1 MADKIEG
8 KCQLPQMSL
17 EFIVNSVVRAISYLA
32 VGIAF
37 SLWGCYPQ
45 PTLELPRE
53 FGLAEQDVQAGDFE
67 RAIQRYELYLKEHPT
82 GEGSRLA
89 LYAIARIHYD
99 RQLYDKALVLFERI
113 VREYPTHS
121 ALSIA
126 AYDVANTYYLLGN
139 YERSKEAA
147 LNWLERYSTH
157 SIRGEA
163 LYLVGKNYRALGD
176 YPKAFSLWV
185 EAGEASEESP
195 DLRNEIAGHITELIK
210 ESSLEDLKEILRYA
224 AEGPYVPHVTHQ
236 IASLYLEDNQLENAK
251 SMAMALVR
259 STPEQCWISQGRV
272 ILERVEQ
279 EMSVKKNVIGCLL
292 PLSGPYAIYGQE
304 VLNGIQL
311 GMGLWNPLEN
321 EQGIELVIKDTR
333 GETEDAILAVE
344 ELVREERVMAIIGP
358 LASKAM
364 LGAAR
369 KAQEW
374 GVPIVT
380 LTQKEDITAEGEMV
394 FRNYLTPSREIQSLV
409 EKAVNGLGLKRFAI
423 FYPDNRY
430 GRNSMSLFWDRVDE
444 LGGTVTSAESY
455 DPDETD
461 FAVEIKKMAGLHFWR
476 PRLIEQTVMQDN
488 QMRWENEIEEK
499 HPSEEN
505 PAPIVDFDAI
515 FIPDIPQHVA
525 LIAPQFPFYN
535 ILGVRLL
542 GTRLWQST
550 ELIDQ
555 ARDYVKEALFPVA
568 FFAEGQS
575 DGLEEFVELYRDNYG
590 SEPTDM
596 AANGYDTI
604 RLLKAVMNDG
614 DGVHTRRGLQRRLI
628 LYDGFDGVT
637 GKISFDEQ
645 GEVEKS
651 PTLLTISD
659 GRFRVTST
667 TP

>member
-1 MADKIEG
+1 VK
-8 KCQLPQMSL
+8 
-17 EFIVNSVVRAISYLA
+17 FIVNSVVRAISYLA
-32 VGIAF
+32 AGIAF

-45 PTLELPRE
+45 PSLEIPRD
-53 FGLAEQDVQAGDFE
+53 FGVAEQDVQAGDYD
-67 RAIQRYELYLKEHPT
+67 RAIQRYESYLKEHPT
-82 GEGSRLA
+82 GEGSRFA

-99 RQLYDKALVLFERI
+99 RQDYDKALVIFERV
-113 VREYPTHS
+113 VREYPSHS
-121 ALSIA
+121 QLPVA
-126 AYDVANTYYLLGN
+126 AYDVANTHYLLGD

-147 LNWLERYSTH
+147 LDWLERYATH
-157 SIRGEA
+157 PLRGEVLHLA
-163 LYLVGKNYRALGD
+163 AKSYKALGD
-176 YPKAFSLWV
+176 YPKAFSLWI
-185 EAGEASEESP
+185 EAAEASEESP
-195 DLRNEIAGHITELIK
+195 DLRNEIAGRITELIK
-210 ESSLEDLKEILRYA
+210 ESSLEDLDEMLPYA
-224 AEGPYVPHVTHQ
+224 AEGPYVPHVTYQ
-236 IASLYLEDNQLENAK
+236 MASLYLEDNQLEKAK
-251 SMAMALVR
+251 SMAMALIR
-259 STPEQCWISQGRV
+259 STAEQRWISRGRV

-279 EMSVKKNVIGCLL
+279 EMSVKKNAVGCLL

-311 GMGLWNPLEN
+311 GMGLWNPFES
-321 EQGIELVIKDTR
+321 EQGIELIIKDTR
-333 GETEDAILAVE
+333 GEAEDAIRAVE
-344 ELVREERVMAIIGP
+344 ELVREERVIAIIGP

-374 GVPIVT
+374 GVPILT
-380 LTQKEDITAEGEMV
+380 LTQKEDITAEGGMV

-409 EKAVNGLGLKRFAI
+409 EKAINGLGLKRFAI

-430 GRNSMSLFWDRVDE
+430 GQTSMSLFWDRVDE
-444 LGGTVTSAESY
+444 LGGAITSAESY

-461 FAVEIKKMAGLHFWR
+461 FAVEIKKMVGLHYWR
-476 PRLIEQTVMQDN
+476 PRLIEQTVRHDN
-488 QMRWENEIEEK
+488 QMRWENEVQEK

-515 FIPDIPQHVA
+515 FIPDAPQRVA

-535 ILGVRLL
+535 IFGVRLL
-542 GTRLWQST
+542 GTRLWQSP

-555 ARDYVKEALFPVA
+555 ARNYVNGAIFPVA

-575 DGLEEFVELYRDNYG
+575 EGLEEFVELYRDNYE

-596 AANGYDTI
+596 AASGYDTI

-614 DGVHTRRGLQRRLI
+614 EGVHTRRGLQRRLI
-628 LYDGFDGVT
+628 LYDGLDGVT

-659 GRFRVTST
+659 GRFRVIST

>member
-1 MADKIEG
+1 VK
-8 KCQLPQMSL
+8 
-17 EFIVNSVVRAISYLA
+17 FIVNSVVRAISYLA

-45 PTLELPRE
+45 PSLEIPRD
-53 FGLAEQDVQAGDFE
+53 FGVAEQDVQAGEYD
-67 RAIQRYELYLKEHPT
+67 RAIQRYESYLKEHPT
-82 GEGSRLA
+82 GELSRFA

-99 RQLYDKALVLFERI
+99 RQDYDKALVLFERM
-113 VREYPTHS
+113 VREYPSHS
-121 ALSIA
+121 QLPVA
-126 AYDVANTYYLLGN
+126 AYDVASTYYLLGD
-139 YERSKEAA
+139 YGRSKETA
-147 LNWLERYSTH
+147 LDWLERYATH
-157 SIRGEA
+157 PLRGEVLHLA
-163 LYLVGKNYRALGD
+163 AKSYKALGD

-185 EAGEASEESP
+185 EAAEASEGSP
-195 DLRNEIAGHITELIK
+195 DLRNEISGHITELIE
-210 ESSLEDLKEILRYA
+210 ESSLEDLDEMLPLA
-224 AEGPYVPHVTHQ
+224 AEGPYVPHVTYQ
-236 IASLYLEDNQLENAK
+236 MASLCLEDNQLEKAK
-251 SMAMALVR
+251 NMAMALVR
-259 STPEQCWISQGRV
+259 STPEQRWVSRGRV

-279 EMSVKKNVIGCLL
+279 EMSVKRNAIGCLL

-311 GMGLWNPLEN
+311 GMGLWNPFESG
-321 EQGIELVIKDTR
+321 QGIELVIKDTR
-333 GETEDAILAVE
+333 GETEDAIRAVE
-344 ELVREERVMAIIGP
+344 ELVREERVIAIIGP

-374 GVPIVT
+374 GVPILT

-409 EKAVNGLGLKRFAI
+409 EKAINGLGLKRFAI

-430 GRNSMSLFWDRVDE
+430 GQTSMSLFWDRVDE
-444 LGGTVTSAESY
+444 LGGTITSAESY

-461 FAVEIKKMAGLHFWR
+461 FAVEIKKMVGLHYWR
-476 PRLIEQTVMQDN
+476 PRLIEQTVRHDN
-488 QMRWENEIEEK
+488 QMRWENEVQEK

-515 FIPDIPQHVA
+515 FIPDAPQRVA

-535 ILGVRLL
+535 IFDVRLL
-542 GTRLWQST
+542 GTRLWQSP

-555 ARDYVKEALFPVA
+555 ARDYVNGAIFPVA

-575 DGLEEFVELYRDNYG
+575 GGLEEFVELYRDNYE

-596 AANGYDTI
+596 VAIGYDTI

-614 DGVHTRRGLQRRLI
+614 EGVHTRRGLQRRLV
-628 LYDGFDGVT
+628 LYDGLNGVT

-659 GRFRVTST
+659 GRFRVIST
-667 TP
+667 MP

>member
-1 MADKIEG
+1 MLLKI
-8 KCQLPQMSL
+8 K
-17 EFIVNSVVRAISYLA
+17 VNQVIKAISYFA

-37 SLWGCYPQ
+37 SLCGCYPQ
-45 PTLELPRE
+45 PTLKIPRE
-53 FGLAEQDVQAGDFE
+53 FDLAELDVQAGDYDG
-67 RAIQRYELYLKEHPT
+67 AIQRYELYLKKHPT
-82 GEGSRLA
+82 GEGARLA
-89 LYAIARIHYD
+89 LYSIARIHFD

-121 ALSIA
+121 ALPFVA
-126 AYDVANTYYLLGN
+126 HDVANTYFLLGD
-139 YERSKEAA
+139 YERSKETT
-147 LNWLERYSTH
+147 LNWLERYSAH
-157 SIRGEA
+157 SLRGKVLHLA
-163 LYLVGKNYRALGD
+163 GKNYRALGD
-176 YPKAFSLWV
+176 HPKAFSSWI
-185 EAGEASEESP
+185 EAEEASDSP
-195 DLRNEIAGHITELIK
+195 DLSSEIVGDITDLIK
-210 ESSLEDLKEILRYA
+210 KSSLEDLEDILQSD
-224 AEGPYVPHVTHQ
+224 AENPYVSHVTHQ
-236 IASLYLEDNQLENAK
+236 MASLYLEDNQLENAK
-251 SMAMALVR
+251 RMAMDLIQ
-259 STPEQCWISQGRV
+259 SKSEQLWVSRGRA

-279 EMSVKKNVIGCLL
+279 EMSVEKNIIGCLL

-304 VLNGIQL
+304 ALNGIQL

-333 GETEDAILAVE
+333 GENEDAILAVE
-344 ELVREERVMAIIGP
+344 ELVREERVIAIIGP

-369 KAQEW
+369 KAQEL

-409 EKAVNGLGLKRFAI
+409 EKAINGLGFKRFAI

-430 GRNSMSLFWDRVDE
+430 GRNSMRLFWDRVDD
-444 LGGTVTSAESY
+444 LGGTITSAESY

-461 FAVEIKKMAGLHFWR
+461 FALEIKKMVGLHYWR
-476 PRLIEQTVMQDN
+476 PRLIEQTVMLDN

-515 FIPDIPQHVA
+515 FIPDNPQNVA

-535 ILGVRLL
+535 IFGVRLL
-542 GTRLWQST
+542 GTRVWQSI

-555 ARDYVKEALFPVA
+555 ARDYVKGAIFPVA

-575 DGLEEFVELYRDNYG
+575 EELEDFVELYRDHFE

-604 RLLKAVMNDG
+604 RLLKTVMNDG
-614 DGVHTRRGLQRRLI
+614 DGVQTRRGLQRRLI
-628 LYDGFDGVT
+628 QYDGFDGIT

-659 GRFRVTST
+659 GRFRVIPA

>member
-1 MADKIEG
+1 VK
-8 KCQLPQMSL
+8 
-17 EFIVNSVVRAISYLA
+17 FIVNSVVRAISYLA
-32 VGIAF
+32 AGIAF

-45 PTLELPRE
+45 PSLEISRD
-53 FGLAEQDVQAGDFE
+53 FGVAEQDVQAGDYD
-67 RAIQRYELYLKEHPT
+67 RAIQRYESYLKEHPT
-82 GEGSRLA
+82 GEGSRFA

-99 RQLYDKALVLFERI
+99 RQDYDKALVIFERV
-113 VREYPTHS
+113 VREYPSHS
-121 ALSIA
+121 QLPVA
-126 AYDVANTYYLLGN
+126 AYDVANTHYLLGD

-147 LNWLERYSTH
+147 LDWLERYATH
-157 SIRGEA
+157 PLRGEVLHLA
-163 LYLVGKNYRALGD
+163 AKSYKALGD
-176 YPKAFSLWV
+176 YPKAFSLWI
-185 EAGEASEESP
+185 EAAEASEESP
-195 DLRNEIAGHITELIK
+195 DLRNEIAGHITGLIK
-210 ESSLEDLKEILRYA
+210 ESSLEDLDEMLPYA
-224 AEGPYVPHVTHQ
+224 AEGPYVPHVTYQ
-236 IASLYLEDNQLENAK
+236 MASLYLEDNQLEKAK
-251 SMAMALVR
+251 SMAMALIR
-259 STPEQCWISQGRV
+259 STAEQRWISRGRV

-279 EMSVKKNVIGCLL
+279 EMSVKKNAVGCLL

-311 GMGLWNPLEN
+311 GMGLWNPFES
-321 EQGIELVIKDTR
+321 EQGIELIIKDTR
-333 GETEDAILAVE
+333 GEAEDAIRAVE
-344 ELVREERVMAIIGP
+344 ELVREERVIAIIGP

-374 GVPIVT
+374 GVPILT
-380 LTQKEDITAEGEMV
+380 LTQKEDITAEGGMV

-409 EKAVNGLGLKRFAI
+409 EKAINGLGLKRFAI

-430 GRNSMSLFWDRVDE
+430 GQTSMSLFWDRVDE
-444 LGGTVTSAESY
+444 LGGAITSAESY

-461 FAVEIKKMAGLHFWR
+461 FAVEIKKMVGLHYWR
-476 PRLIEQTVMQDN
+476 PRLIEQTVRHDN
-488 QMRWENEIEEK
+488 QMRWENEVQEK

-515 FIPDIPQHVA
+515 FIPDAPQRVA

-535 ILGVRLL
+535 IFGVRLL
-542 GTRLWQST
+542 GTRLWQSP

-555 ARDYVKEALFPVA
+555 ARNYVNGAIFPVA

-575 DGLEEFVELYRDNYG
+575 EGLEEFVELYRDNYE

-596 AANGYDTI
+596 AASGYDTI

-614 DGVHTRRGLQRRLI
+614 EGVHTRRGLQRRLI
-628 LYDGFDGVT
+628 LYDGLDGVT

-659 GRFRVTST
+659 GRFRVIST

>member
-1 MADKIEG
+1 VK
-8 KCQLPQMSL
+8 
-17 EFIVNSVVRAISYLA
+17 FIVNRVVRAISCLV

-37 SLWGCYPQ
+37 FLWGCYPR
-45 PTLELPRE
+45 PTFEIPRE
-53 FGLAEQDVQAGDFE
+53 CELAEQDVLAGEYD
-67 RAIQRYELYLKEHPT
+67 RAIQRYESYLKDHPT
-82 GEGSRLA
+82 GEGSRYA
-89 LYAIARIHYD
+89 LYAIARIHYN
-99 RQLYDKALVLFERI
+99 RQHYDKALAFFKRV
-113 VREYPTHS
+113 VREYPRHS
-121 ALSIA
+121 ELPVA
-126 AYDVANTYYLLGN
+126 AYDVANTYYLLGD
-139 YERSKEAA
+139 YERSKEAT
-147 LNWLERYSTH
+147 LSWLESYSTH
-157 SIRGEA
+157 SMRREA
-163 LYLVGKNYRALGD
+163 LFLAGKNYRALGD
-176 YPKAFSLWV
+176 YPRAFSLWV

-210 ESSLEDLKEILRYA
+210 ESSLEDLEDMLQSA
-224 AEGPYVPHVTHQ
+224 AESPYLPHVTHQ
-236 IASLYLEDNQLENAK
+236 MASLYLKDNQLEKAE

-259 STPEQCWISQGRV
+259 STPEQLWVSRGRA
-272 ILERVEQ
+272 ILERIEQ
-279 EMSVKKNVIGCLL
+279 EMSVRKNVIGCLL

-311 GMGLWNPLEN
+311 GMGLWNPSAT

-333 GETEDAILAVE
+333 GEAEDAILGVE
-344 ELVREERVMAIIGP
+344 ELVREERVIAIIGP
-358 LASKAM
+358 LASKAI

-369 KAQEW
+369 KAQEL

-430 GRNSMSLFWDRVDE
+430 GHTSMNLFWDRVDE
-444 LGGTVTSAESY
+444 LGGTITSVESY

-461 FAVEIKKMAGLHFWR
+461 FAIEIKKMVGLHYWR
-476 PRLIEQTVMQDN
+476 PRLIELTVRQEN
-488 QMRWENEIEEK
+488 QMRWENEVQEK

-515 FIPDIPQHVA
+515 FIPDAPQRVA

-535 ILGVRLL
+535 IFDVRLL

-555 ARDYVKEALFPVA
+555 AKDYVKGAIFPVA
-568 FFAEGQS
+568 FFTEGQS
-575 DGLEEFVELYRDNYG
+575 NGLEEFVELYRNNYE

-614 DGVHTRRGLQRRLI
+614 DGVHTRRGLQRKLVR
-628 LYDGFDGVT
+628 YDGFDGVT

-645 GEVEKS
+645 GEVEKP

-659 GRFRVTST
+659 GRFGVIPT

>member
-1 MADKIEG
+1 MSEKQKGAFQLHKMLLKI
-8 KCQLPQMSL
+8 K
-17 EFIVNSVVRAISYLA
+17 VNQVIKAISCLA
-32 VGIAF
+32 AGIAF
-37 SLWGCYPQ
+37 FLWGCYPQ
-45 PTLELPRE
+45 PTLEIPRE
-53 FGLAEQDVQAGDFE
+53 FDLAEQDVQTGDYD
-67 RAIQRYELYLKEHPT
+67 RAIRRYELYLKEHPT

-89 LYAIARIHYD
+89 LYAMARIQNE

-113 VREYPTHS
+113 AREYPTHS
-121 ALSIA
+121 ALPIV
-126 AYDVANTYYLLGN
+126 AYDVANTYYLLGD
-139 YERSKEAA
+139 YEQSKEAT
-147 LNWLERYSTH
+147 LNWLERYPTH
-157 SIRGEA
+157 SKRGEVLRLA
-163 LYLVGKNYRALGD
+163 GKNCRALGD
-176 YPKAFSLWV
+176 YPTAFSLWV
-185 EAGEASEESP
+185 EAGKASKESP
-195 DLRNEIAGHITELIK
+195 ELRSEIAGHITELIK
-210 ESSLEDLKEILRYA
+210 ESSLEDLNEIRQYA
-224 AEGPYVPHVTHQ
+224 AGSPYVPHITYQ
-236 IASLYLEDNQLENAK
+236 MASLYYEDNQLEKARL
-251 SMAMALVR
+251 MAMALVR
-259 STPEQCWISQGRV
+259 STPEQRWVSLGRF

-279 EMSVKKNVIGCLL
+279 EMSVKKNAIGCLL

-311 GMGLWNPLEN
+311 GMGLWNPSDN
-321 EQGIELVIKDTR
+321 EEGIELIIKDTK
-333 GETEDAILAVE
+333 GKTEEAILGVE
-344 ELVREERVMAIIGP
+344 ELVREERVIAIIGP

-369 KAQEW
+369 QAQEW

-394 FRNYLTPSREIQSLV
+394 FRNYLTLSREIQSLV

-423 FYPDNRY
+423 FYPDNPY

-444 LGGTVTSAESY
+444 LGGMITSAESY

-461 FAVEIKKMAGLHFWR
+461 FAVEIKKMVGLHYWR
-476 PRLIEQTVMQDN
+476 PRLIEQTLMQIN

-499 HPSEEN
+499 HPSEED

-515 FIPDIPQHVA
+515 FIPDTPQHVA

-535 ILGVRLL
+535 IFGVRLL
-542 GTRLWQST
+542 GTRLWQSA

-555 ARDYVKEALFPVA
+555 ARDYVNGAIFPVA

-575 DGLEEFVELYRDNYG
+575 HGLEEFVELYRDHFE

-614 DGVHTRRGLQRRLI
+614 DGVHTRRGLQRKLL
-628 LYDGFDGVT
+628 LYEGFDGIT
-637 GKISFDEQ
+637 GKISFDDQ

-651 PTLLTISD
+651 PTLLNISD
-659 GRFRVTST
+659 GRFRVVSM

>member
-1 MADKIEG
+1 VK
-8 KCQLPQMSL
+8 
-17 EFIVNSVVRAISYLA
+17 FIVNSVVRAISYLA

-45 PTLELPRE
+45 PSLEIPRD
-53 FGLAEQDVQAGDFE
+53 FGVAEQDVQAGEYD
-67 RAIQRYELYLKEHPT
+67 RAIQRYESYLNEHPK
-82 GEGSRLA
+82 GELSRFA
-89 LYAIARIHYD
+89 LYAIARIYYD
-99 RQLYDKALVLFERI
+99 RQDYDKALVLFERV
-113 VREYPTHS
+113 VREYPSHS
-121 ALSIA
+121 QLPVA
-126 AYDVANTYYLLGN
+126 AYDVASTYYLLGD

-147 LNWLERYSTH
+147 LDWLEIYATH
-157 SIRGEA
+157 PLRGEV
-163 LYLVGKNYRALGD
+163 LYLAAKSYKALGD

-185 EAGEASEESP
+185 EAAEASEGSP
-195 DLRNEIAGHITELIK
+195 DLRNEISGHITELIEK
-210 ESSLEDLKEILRYA
+210 SSLEDLDEMLPLA
-224 AEGPYVPHVTHQ
+224 AEGPYVLHVTYQ
-236 IASLYLEDNQLENAK
+236 MASLYLEDNQLEKAK
-251 SMAMALVR
+251 NMAMALVR
-259 STPEQCWISQGRV
+259 STPEQRWVSRGRV

-279 EMSVKKNVIGCLL
+279 EMSVKRNAIGCLL

-311 GMGLWNPLEN
+311 GMGLWNPFESG
-321 EQGIELVIKDTR
+321 QGIELVIKDTR
-333 GETEDAILAVE
+333 GETEDAIRAVE
-344 ELVREERVMAIIGP
+344 ELVREERVIAIIGP

-374 GVPIVT
+374 GVPILT

-409 EKAVNGLGLKRFAI
+409 EKAINGLGLKRFAI

-430 GRNSMSLFWDRVDE
+430 GQTSMSLFWDRVDE
-444 LGGTVTSAESY
+444 LGGTITSAESY

-461 FAVEIKKMAGLHFWR
+461 FAVEIKKMVGLHYWR
-476 PRLIEQTVMQDN
+476 PRLIEQTVRHDN
-488 QMRWENEIEEK
+488 QMRWENEVQEK

-515 FIPDIPQHVA
+515 FIPDAPQRVA

-535 ILGVRLL
+535 IFDVRLL
-542 GTRLWQST
+542 GTRLWQSP

-555 ARDYVKEALFPVA
+555 ARDYVNGAIFPVA

-575 DGLEEFVELYRDNYG
+575 GGLEEFVELYRDNYE

-596 AANGYDTI
+596 AAIGYDTI

-614 DGVHTRRGLQRRLI
+614 EGVHTRRGLQRRLI
-628 LYDGFDGVT
+628 LYDGLNGVT

-659 GRFRVTST
+659 GRFRVIST
-667 TP
+667 MP

>member
-1 MADKIEG
+1 LK
-8 KCQLPQMSL
+8 
-17 EFIVNSVVRAISYLA
+17 FIVNLVVRAISYFA
-32 VGIAF
+32 MGIAF

-45 PTLELPRE
+45 PTLEIPRE
-53 FGLAEQDVQAGDFE
+53 FDLAEQDVQAGDYD
-67 RAIQRYELYLKEHPT
+67 RAIQRYELYLKEQPT
-82 GEGSRLA
+82 GEGSRFA

-99 RQLYDKALVLFERI
+99 RQHYDKALAFFER
-113 VREYPTHS
+113 VVTEYPSHPE
-121 ALSIA
+121 LPVA
-126 AYDVANTYYLLGN
+126 AYDVANTYYLLGD

-147 LNWLERYSTH
+147 LDWLEKYPTH
-157 SIRGEA
+157 FLRGKS
-163 LYLVGKNYRALGD
+163 LHLVGKDFRALGD
-176 YPKAFSLWV
+176 YPKAFSWWLK
-185 EAGEASEESP
+185 ADEASEESP

-210 ESSLEDLKEILRYA
+210 ESSLEDLEEMLQYA
-224 AEGPYVPHVTHQ
+224 ADTPYVPHITHQ
-236 IASLYLEDNQLENAK
+236 MASLYLEDNQLENARR
-251 SMAMALVR
+251 MAMDLVR
-259 STPEQCWISQGRV
+259 STPEQPWISRGRV
-272 ILERVEQ
+272 ILEQIEQ
-279 EMSVKKNVIGCLL
+279 ELSVKKNAIGCLL

-311 GMGLWNPLEN
+311 GMGLWNPFEN

-333 GETEDAILAVE
+333 GETEDAIHAVE
-344 ELVREERVMAIIGP
+344 ELVREERVIAIIGP
-358 LASKAM
+358 LASKAI

-423 FYPDNRY
+423 FYPDNPY
-430 GRNSMSLFWDRVDE
+430 GHNSMILFWDRVGE
-444 LGGTVTSAESY
+444 LGGTITSVESY

-461 FAVEIKKMAGLHFWR
+461 FAVEIKKMVGLHYWR
-476 PRLIEQTVMQDN
+476 PRLIEQTLVLEN

-505 PAPIVDFDAI
+505 PAPIVDFDAV
-515 FIPDIPQHVA
+515 FIPDVPQRVA

-535 ILGVRLL
+535 IFGVRLL
-542 GTRLWQST
+542 GTRLWQSA

-555 ARDYVKEALFPVA
+555 ARDYVRGAVFPVA

-575 DGLEEFVELYRDNYG
+575 EGLEEFVKLYRNIYQ
-590 SEPTDM
+590 SEPTDL
-596 AANGYDTI
+596 AADGYDTM

-614 DGVHTRRGLQRRLI
+614 EGVLTRRGLQRRLI

-637 GKISFDEQ
+637 GRISFDEQ
-645 GEVEKS
+645 GEVERK
-651 PTLLTISD
+651 PILLTIS
-659 GRFRVTST
+659 GRGFRVISSGQ
-667 TP
+667 

>member
-1 MADKIEG
+1 MSEKQKGALQLHKMLLKI
-8 KCQLPQMSL
+8 K
-17 EFIVNSVVRAISYLA
+17 VNQVIKAISYLA

-45 PTLELPRE
+45 PFLEIPHE
-53 FGLAEQDVQAGDFE
+53 FDLAEQDVQAGDYD
-67 RAIQRYELYLKEHPT
+67 RAIQRYELYLKDQPT
-82 GEGSRLA
+82 GEGSRHA
-89 LYAIARIHYD
+89 LYAIAGIHYD

-121 ALSIA
+121 ALPIVA
-126 AYDVANTYYLLGN
+126 HDVANTYYLLGD

-157 SIRGEA
+157 SIRGKA
-163 LYLVGKNYRALGD
+163 FHLAGKNYKALGN
-176 YPKAFSLWV
+176 YPKAFSLWI

-195 DLRNEIAGHITELIK
+195 DLKNEIAGHITELIK
-210 ESSLEDLKEILRYA
+210 ESSLEDLNEMLQYA
-224 AEGPYVPHVTHQ
+224 AESPYVPHVTHQ
-236 IASLYLEDNQLENAK
+236 MASLYLEDNQLENAER
-251 SMAMALVR
+251 MAMALVR
-259 STPEQCWISQGRV
+259 STPEQRWISRGRV

-279 EMSVKKNVIGCLL
+279 EVSVKKNAIGCLL

-311 GMGLWNPLEN
+311 GMGLWNPLESG
-321 EQGIELVIKDTR
+321 QGIELVIKDTR

-344 ELVREERVMAIIGP
+344 ELVREERVIAIIGP

-430 GRNSMSLFWDRVDE
+430 GHNSMSLFWDRVEE
-444 LGGTVTSAESY
+444 LGGTITSAESY

-461 FAVEIKKMAGLHFWR
+461 FAVEIKKMVGLHYWR
-476 PRLIEQTVMQDN
+476 PRLIAQTVMQDN

-515 FIPDIPQHVA
+515 FIPDTPQHVA

-535 ILGVRLL
+535 IFGVRLF

-555 ARDYVKEALFPVA
+555 ARDYVKGAIFPVA

-575 DGLEEFVELYRDNYG
+575 EGLEEFVELYRDNFE
-590 SEPTDM
+590 SEPTDL

-651 PTLLTISD
+651 PTLLTISNR
-659 GRFRVTST
+659 RFRVTST
-667 TP
+667 VP